1 LDWWLAEVQAE
12 MRNWDDDGGVL
23 RLSRPMLGPPWD
35 DREWSEELVMW
46 WYPGQRLM
54 PVHAYVVSSLGG
66 LSDHG
71 IWDCP
76 VRLI

>member
-1 LDWWLAEVQAE
+1 